1 MKKYLRYSVVF
12 LVALLFLGACGKKE
26 ESSSEVMDQIDIANS
41 LEKDNFDEWY
51 RSFGTIEHLS
61 GEMPLFGTI
70 DLGYNGQAI
79 IVRDGKEM
87 LHGRDRGG
95 MMKGQFTIKKYAGD
109 AKVTTIDY
117 ELDKTY
123 VVGKSYSKTTVLP
136 EVEVSLS
143 ISQEEIDRIETDYKD
158 QSYTFY
164 GYKDPNGY
172 LILTDGK
179 EDKPTVYLYKLEQ
192 PIELKVTAEKAA
204 VRKEPL
210 YDSEVITEL
219 SKDQRITASN
229 SVAGE
234 RKDRG
239 HIWYQIDVE
248 GKTGFILQA
257 DIIDPKTNHY
267 PINRI
272 ATRRPF
278 KEPEILNGNLHLIA
292 DTWVNAAGEEI
303 TIKPDGSMSNG
314 DRLQIGSENVDIP
327 VLIVGRTEEGVLVY
341 PANSPSHPHGG
352 RSDSSK
358 DRIAFSNSPFVPTD
372 KFFYRKS
379 DGVTTFDNTSS
390 QNGTNQDPSQS
401 STDNASSR
409 NTTREAVVGNPYVR
423 NLSKE
428 ELAQVMGSWSTT
440 GSKPKK
446 LIIRNSGLV
455 NENEHIF
462 VAKDQGGGA
471 GNRFEIGIRATTPVL
486 FIPAGTPHGASDSSK
501 DRLFYEEFGKSD
513 RVEDY
518 YYRD

>member
-1 MKKYLRYSVVF
+1 MKKYLRYSIVF

-109 AKVTTIDY
+109 TKVTTIDY

-164 GYKDPNGY
+164 GYKDSNGY

-192 PIELKVTAEKAA
+192 PMELKVTAEKAA

-210 YDSEVITEL
+210 YDAEVITEL

-239 HIWYQIDVE
+239 HIWYQINVD

-327 VLIVGRTEEGVLVY
+327 VLIVGRTEEGVQVF

-379 DGVTTFDNTSS
+379 DGVTTFDNSGT
-390 QNGTNQDPSQS
+390 QNATNQETAQS
-401 STDNASSR
+401 SSR
-409 NTTREAVVGNPYVR
+409 EPVVGNPSVQ
-423 NLSKE
+423 NPQKDEISL
-428 ELAQVMGSWSTT
+428 VVGSWSTT
-440 GSKPKK
+440 GSKPNN
-446 LIIRNSGLV
+446 LIIHDSGRV
-455 NENEHIF
+455 NDYERIF
-462 VAKDQGGGA
+462 LSKNQEGA
-471 GNRFEIGIRATTPVL
+471 VGKRFEIGIRATAPVL
-486 FIPAGTPHGASDSSK
+486 FIPAGTPHGESDSSK
-501 DRLFYEEFGKSD
+501 DRLIFERLGKSN
-513 RVEDY
+513 RAEDY

>member
-1 MKKYLRYSVVF
+1 
-12 LVALLFLGACGKKE
+12 
-26 ESSSEVMDQIDIANS
+26 
-41 LEKDNFDEWY
+41 
-51 RSFGTIEHLS
+51 
-61 GEMPLFGTI
+61 MPLFGTI

-95 MMKGQFTIKKYAGD
+95 MMKGQFTIKRYAGD
-109 AKVTTIDY
+109 TKVTTIDY

-164 GYKDPNGY
+164 GYKDSNGY

-192 PIELKVTAEKAA
+192 PMELKVTAEKAA

-210 YDSEVITEL
+210 YDAEVITEL

-239 HIWYQIDVE
+239 HIWYQINVD

-267 PINRI
+267 PTNMI

-278 KEPEILNGNLHLIA
+278 KVPEILNGNLHLIA

-303 TIKPDGSMSNG
+303 TIKSDGSMSNG

-327 VLIVGRTEEGVLVY
+327 VLIVGRTEEGVQVY
-341 PANSPSHPHGG
+341 PANLPSHPHGG

-358 DRIAFSNSPFVPTD
+358 DRIAFSNNPIIPTD

-379 DGVTTFDNTSS
+379 DGVTTFDNASS
-390 QNGTNQDPSQS
+390 QNATNQETSQS
-401 STDNASSR
+401 SSR
-409 NTTREAVVGNPYVR
+409 EPVVGNPSVR
-423 NLSKE
+423 NP
-428 ELAQVMGSWSTT
+428 Q
-440 GSKPKK
+440 
-446 LIIRNSGLV
+446 
-455 NENEHIF
+455 
-462 VAKDQGGGA
+462 KD
-471 GNRFEIGIRATTPVL
+471 EM
-486 FIPAGTPHGASDSSK
+486 
-501 DRLFYEEFGKSD
+501 
-513 RVEDY
+513 
-518 YYRD
+518 

>member
-1 MKKYLRYSVVF
+1 MKKYLRYSIVF

-41 LEKDNFDEWY
+41 LETDNFDEWY

-95 MMKGQFTIKKYAGD
+95 MMKGQITIKKYAGD
-109 AKVTTIDY
+109 TKVTTIDY

-123 VVGKSYSKTTVLP
+123 VVGKTYSKTTVLP

-143 ISQEEIDRIETDYKD
+143 ISQEEIDRIETDFKD

-192 PIELKVTAEKAA
+192 PMELKVTADKAA

-267 PINRI
+267 PINKI

-278 KEPEILNGNLHLIA
+278 KVPEILNGNLHLIA

-314 DRLQIGSENVDIP
+314 DRLQIGSETIDIP

-341 PANSPSHPHGG
+341 PANSPSDPHGG

-358 DRIAFSNSPFVPTD
+358 DRIAFSNKPIIPSD

-390 QNGTNQDPSQS
+390 QNGTDKETSQS
-401 STDNASSR
+401 SSR
-409 NTTREAVVGNPYVR
+409 EPVVGNPSVR
-423 NLSKE
+423 NPQKDEISLV
-428 ELAQVMGSWSTT
+428 AGSWSRT
-440 GSKPKK
+440 GSEPKNW
-446 LIIRNSGLV
+446 IIHDSGLV
-455 NENEHIF
+455 NKYERIF
-462 VAKDQGGGA
+462 LSKNQEGA
-471 GNRFEIGIRATTPVL
+471 VGKRFEIGRRATTPVL

-501 DRLFYEEFGKSD
+501 DRLFFEEFGKSN
-513 RVEDY
+513 RAEDY

>member
-1 MKKYLRYSVVF
+1 MKKYLRYSIVF
-12 LVALLFLGACGKKE
+12 LIALLFLGACGKKE
-26 ESSSEVMDQIDIANS
+26 DTSSEVMDQIDIANS

-95 MMKGQFTIKKYAGD
+95 MMKGQIAIKKYAGD
-109 AKVTTIDY
+109 TNVTTIDY

-123 VVGKSYSKTTVLP
+123 VVGKTYSKTTVLP

-164 GYKDPNGY
+164 GYKSPNGY

-192 PIELKVTAEKAA
+192 PMELKVTAEKAA

-229 SVAGE
+229 SIAGE

-257 DIIDPKTNHY
+257 DIIDPKTNLF
-267 PINRI
+267 PMNKI

-278 KEPEILNGNLHLIA
+278 KIDEILKGDLHLIA

-314 DRLQIGSENVDIP
+314 GHLQKASKNAGGAMLTVE
-327 VLIVGRTEEGVLVY
+327 GKGEGVIVY
-341 PANSPSHPHGG
+341 PANTPSYYQGG
-352 RSDSSK
+352 QSDSSK
-358 DRIAFSNSPFVPTD
+358 DRIAFSNSSIIPSD

-379 DGVTTFDNTSS
+379 DGVTTFDNASS
-390 QNGTNQDPSQS
+390 QNATNQETAQ
-401 STDNASSR
+401 NSSR
-409 NTTREAVVGNPYVR
+409 EPVVGNPYVR
-423 NLSKE
+423 HPQKDEMFL
-428 ELAQVMGSWSTT
+428 VVGSWSTT
-440 GSKPKK
+440 GSNPKN
-446 LIIRNSGLV
+446 LIIHDSGLV
-455 NENEHIF
+455 NKYERIF
-462 VAKDQGGGA
+462 LSKNQEGA
-471 GNRFEIGIRATTPVL
+471 VGKRFEIGRRATTPVL
-486 FIPAGTPHGASDSSK
+486 FIPAGTPHGESDSSK

-513 RVEDY
+513 RAEDY